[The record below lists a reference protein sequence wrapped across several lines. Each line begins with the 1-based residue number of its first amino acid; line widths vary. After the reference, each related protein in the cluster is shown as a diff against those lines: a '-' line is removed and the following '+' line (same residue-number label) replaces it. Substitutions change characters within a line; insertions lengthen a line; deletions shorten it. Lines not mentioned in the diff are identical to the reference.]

1 VKSAFIET
9 IYKETEKNDKVV
21 TLVGDIGAFLF
32 RFYIKDFP
40 QNFLNMGIA
49 EANMVGVAS
58 GLAMSGKIPFVYS
71 IAPFVTARVFEQI
84 KVDVCYNNANVKI
97 IGVGSGVTYSSLGC
111 THLALE
117 DVGILNTLPNM
128 VIFSPS
134 EPSEVAEATVA
145 AVKHKGPVYIRISAQ
160 SESLVYEKEPFEIG
174 RARFVRKGK
183 DIAIFATGD
192 TVKEALE
199 AARILE
205 ERGVDSYVVN
215 FHTLKPIDRKVIQEL
230 SRKCR
235 LIISVEEH
243 STLGGLG
250 SIVASVM
257 VQDTKNIATLKILGF
272 DDVFCRDYSKDKSEL
287 FEKYGI
293 SAKKIVAEVENLL

>member
-1 VKSAFIET
+1 MKSAFIET

-111 THLALE
+111 THHALE

-257 VQDTKNIATLKILGF
+257 VQDTKNTATLKILGF